1 MSLVENLTT
10 SRFSPQLKLPPIIVV
25 EWIDLL
31 ILIYSVYIIRLL
43 VTQVALELLSA
54 VTVKK
59 VMKIAREV
67 SGVSDKSTSEAEL
80 NFSPSTTSS
89 RARQHTADTTQTATD
104 TREDSTVTH
113 TRENSMD
120 S

>member
-10 SRFSPQLKLPPIIVV
+10 SRFSSHLKLPPIIWVDGSV
-25 EWIDLL
+25 DTHLFSLHSPLL
-31 ILIYSVYIIRLL
+31 L
-43 VTQVALELLSA
+43 TQVALELLSA

-89 RARQHTADTTQTATD
+89 RARQHTADTTQTVTD
-104 TREDSTVTH
+104 TREDSTISH

>member
-10 SRFSPQLKLPPIIVV
+10 SRFSPQLKLPPIIWV
-25 EWIDLL
+25 DR
-31 ILIYSVYIIRLL
+31 SVDSYLFSLHSPLL

-113 TRENSMD
+113 TRENSME